1 MRYWEKDLNRY
12 MKKLPIKL
20 MPMKTRF
27 FIIVV
32 VVLMGTPPLLHAQIL
47 NLGIKGGINSN
58 MLITQAEDFTGGKAK
73 IGFVGGLFFR
83 VKSGML
89 SFQPEALFSHKQ
101 GMFTYSEVNDGM
113 DTFFHA
119 SFTNIDFP
127 LLISVYPLKY
137 FRFGTGP
144 VVSYPFREKITYTTT
159 QNNQS
164 VTIEKDFFKNA
175 AYSWQLS
182 AAIELGR
189 WVVEGRFEIGIDKLN
204 YDIDL
209 PGQSVTIDPQL
220 KGRTWQFTVGY
231 KFIKPN

>member
-1 MRYWEKDLNRY
+1 ML
-12 MKKLPIKL
+12 
-20 MPMKTRF
+20 MKTRLL
-27 FIIVV
+27 ITVV
-32 VVLMGTPPLLHAQIL
+32 ILLAGIPQLLQGQML

-58 MLITQAEDFTGGKAK
+58 MLITQSEDFTGGKAK
-73 IGFVGGLFFR
+73 IGFAGGLFFR

-89 SFQPEALFSHKQ
+89 SFQPEAIFSHKQ
-101 GMFTYSEVNDGM
+101 GLFSYSEVNNDGL
-113 DTFFHA
+113 DTFFQA

-127 LLISVYPLKY
+127 LLISVHPLKY
-137 FRFGTGP
+137 FRVGTGP

-182 AAIELGR
+182 AAVEIGR
-189 WVVEGRFEIGIDKLN
+189 WVVEGRYEIGIDKLN

-220 KGRTWQFTVGY
+220 KGRNWQFTVGY

>member
-1 MRYWEKDLNRY
+1 
-12 MKKLPIKL
+12 MKKLPINPQ
-20 MPMKTRF
+20 PMKTRN
-27 FIIVV
+27 FILCVI
-32 VVLMGTPPLLHAQIL
+32 LMTILPQLSYAQMF

-58 MLITQAEDFTGGKAK
+58 MLITQSEDFTAGNAK
-73 IGFVGGLFFR
+73 IGFVGGLFFK

-101 GMFTYSEVNDGM
+101 GLFTYSEVNNDGL

-127 LLISVYPLKY
+127 LLISVHPFKY
-137 FRFGTGP
+137 FRIGTGP

-175 AYSWQLS
+175 AYSWQIS
-182 AAIELGR
+182 AAVEAGR
-189 WVVEGRFEIGIDKLN
+189 WVFEGRYEIGIDKLN

-231 KFIKPN
+231 KFIKPS